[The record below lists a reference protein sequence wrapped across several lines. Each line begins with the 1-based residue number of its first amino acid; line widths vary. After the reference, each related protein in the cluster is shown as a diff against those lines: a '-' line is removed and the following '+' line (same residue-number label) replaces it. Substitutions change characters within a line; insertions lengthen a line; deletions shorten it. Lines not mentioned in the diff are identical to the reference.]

1 MGKKRFFCNIAIIM
15 IAIGLAG
22 CATLTQLTQVK
33 TEKERK
39 QWGEVLQE
47 EVLQVKEVYSLGD
60 LPRTRVLVKGKELIF
75 E

>member
-1 MGKKRFFCNIAIIM
+1 M

-39 QWGEVLQE
+39 QWSEVLQE

>member
-1 MGKKRFFCNIAIIM
+1 
-15 IAIGLAG
+15 
-22 CATLTQLTQVK
+22 VK

-39 QWGEVLQE
+39 QWSEVLQE
-47 EVLQVKEVYSLGD
+47 EVLQVKEVYSLSD